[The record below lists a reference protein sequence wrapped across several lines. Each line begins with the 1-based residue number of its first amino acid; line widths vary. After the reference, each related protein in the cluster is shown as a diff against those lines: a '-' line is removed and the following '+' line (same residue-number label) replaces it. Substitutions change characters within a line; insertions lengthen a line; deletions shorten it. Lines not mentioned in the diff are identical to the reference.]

1 MLLLLSLLAQITPA
15 SPTIPTAP
23 PEEIVQPQEI
33 RALPGRL
40 NSTLVFNSNSP
51 EVVQS
56 EGILLSTFSP
66 ANKRFPKAHL
76 NRPLQGRFD
85 LFTHHIAK
93 AKSAT
98 DLKTLYLGILL
109 HNPGKQPVTVDVPQ
123 AASYLSRPDAPFV
136 ELPAYA
142 ENPTGSVYAGPGDRV
157 MNDLLRDKRQPGWPA
172 KLVIP
177 PGQSRMLMNLPIPV
191 RSLTPPLNGRST
203 LIRVRTSGPV
213 YVASLAKFSP
223 LNSDRSE
230 RAPTLEEWQ
239 AVLDNGKLAEPRD
252 KAPTP
257 PSVTTKISYGRVAGI
272 AQGTEWRAQLSD
284 AGKRSS
290 LTIPQPG
297 RVISYPL
304 STVRA
309 GTFGT
314 GQVQSAPIL
323 ARYPDTAYEAHGNYG
338 IKYNLSLPLYNA
350 SNQPQNVAV
359 GIQTALKGDKSE
371 AALRFLNPPASQV
384 FFRGTVRLRY
394 QDDRGLP
401 RTRYIHLVQRRGQQG
416 AALAQF
422 LLPPQGRRLVQVEFL
437 YPPDATPPQVLTIKT
452 LTPSQPVGARN

>member
-15 SPTIPTAP
+15 SPAIPTVP
-23 PEEIVQPQEI
+23 PEELVQPQEI

-76 NRPLQGRFD
+76 NRLLQGRFD

-93 AKSAT
+93 AKSPT

-123 AASYLSRPDAPFV
+123 AASYLSQPDAPFV

-157 MNDLLRDKRQPGWPA
+157 MNDLLRDQRQPGWPA

-203 LIRVRTSGPV
+203 LIRVRTSDPV
-213 YVASLAKFSP
+213 YVASLAKFAP
-223 LNSDRSE
+223 LNSDQSE

-272 AQGTEWRAQLSD
+272 AQGTEWQAQLSD
-284 AGKRSS
+284 AGNRSS

-452 LTPSQPVGARN
+452 LNPSQPVGARK